1 MSLIHNLNHKITLI
15 ESQADC
21 DSVYHSPYLYNCKEQ
36 EVNTS
41 ILFTR
46 KLPEAYVWK

>member
-1 MSLIHNLNHKITLI
+1 MSLIHNLNHKIT
-15 ESQADC
+15 QADC
-21 DSVYHSPYLYNCKEQ
+21 NSVYHSPYLYNCKEQ